1 MKVVSQLLFLF
12 LLLGVLVTPTPVLG
26 KLDNA
31 TISITFNE
39 TLKGFA
45 TTGGSPS
52 DTIKDF
58 EVAYIKG
65 KLKGEV
71 LAFSLHVN
79 IKDVRTWLADPLHNA
94 LCTGT
99 VEESAITNKTK
110 VPVGPVPQ
118 GSLHIFDGGVL
129 PSHQLM
135 MEYSLPFKEE
145 GKNYLLYGVK
155 HIPGNNCLGLLT
167 QITTLYVHV
176 LDADAKYPKSTVL
189 RSGIV
194 KIGVGSI
201 ISLAASVRVHGGTVA
216 DKIRS
221 FLQFGVLLLGDV
233 IKNCIDRAAFETEFW
248 YLWTSDGH
256 TGVLIDLIKRPDTL
270 ELRLVQYT
278 DGTSHSVTRQTLPL
292 EDFSVGADNVTVHF
306 GKSIVMGKN
315 NLIGTIGGV
324 EVNIS
329 FATGGRTNSF
339 LPPEL
344 ALLGLG
350 AVLPNPVSQYDR
362 SGWPVGGT
370 VGKNKLAPSIP
381 LVKTTYKIPYGLD
394 LLNWVMISA
403 SQFTSEDGKTVS
415 DLQIELVGM
424 PIKILGLDLAWFT
437 PSYIYYNGEEY
448 KVDSIE
454 GSSEFVK
461 ITHDG
466 SLTHDNKHRLFGVE
480 IQLPAALFGLIHASV
495 NCSAPANQFAFLDQE
510 GSTYIHTTVFGTCKA
525 EMITMNKDGSVTAN
539 TFLSSGKNLLEI
551 KA

>member
-176 LDADAKYPKSTVL
+176 LDADAKYPKSAVL

-329 FATGGRTNSF
+329 FATGGADKFFPSARTCSPWAWGRFAQPCLAVRPQRVACWWNRGKEQIGPVHSSGENNVQNSLRFRFVELGDDIRVSVYKRGRKNRVRSSDRISRHANQNIRFGLGLVHSF
-339 LPPEL
+339 LH
-344 ALLGLG
+344 LLQWGRIQSG
-350 AVLPNPVSQYDR
+350 FDR
-362 SGWPVGGT
+362 RIVRICENHPRW
-370 VGKNKLAPSIP
+370 
-381 LVKTTYKIPYGLD
+381 
-394 LLNWVMISA
+394 LLNARQQA
-403 SQFTSEDGKTVS
+403 SIVWGGNSIARRFVRPHPCLGK
-415 DLQIELVGM
+415 LQCPRE
-424 PIKILGLDLAWFT
+424 PIRF
-437 PSYIYYNGEEY
+437 P
-448 KVDSIE
+448 
-454 GSSEFVK
+454 
-461 ITHDG
+461 
-466 SLTHDNKHRLFGVE
+466 
-480 IQLPAALFGLIHASV
+480 
-495 NCSAPANQFAFLDQE
+495 
-510 GSTYIHTTVFGTCKA
+510 
-525 EMITMNKDGSVTAN
+525 
-539 TFLSSGKNLLEI
+539 
-551 KA
+551 